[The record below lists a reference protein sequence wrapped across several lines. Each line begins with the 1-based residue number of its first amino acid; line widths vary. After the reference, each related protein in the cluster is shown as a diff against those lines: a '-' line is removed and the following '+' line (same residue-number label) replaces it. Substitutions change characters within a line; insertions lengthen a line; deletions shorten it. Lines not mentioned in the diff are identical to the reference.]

1 MTEMGKWS
9 LIQELNKEKKERD
22 KVRNEKLAGY
32 FLNLSQLTFVALVLG
47 GVTPLYLNMDY
58 AVSWL
63 LICAGVLMTFFLA
76 SIGYNILKK

>member
-1 MTEMGKWS
+1 MGKW
-9 LIQELNKEKKERD
+9 IEQQDVKKEKKEKN

-47 GVTPLYLNMDY
+47 GVTPLYLNVDY
-58 AVSWL
+58 AISWL
-63 LICAGVLMTFFLA
+63 LIGAGILMTFFLA

>member
-32 FLNLSQLTFVALVLG
+32 FLNLSQLTFVALFLG
-47 GVTPLYLNMDY
+47 GVTPLYLNVDY

-63 LICAGVLMTFFLA
+63 LVGAGALMTFIFA
-76 SIGYNILKK
+76 GIGNSILK

>member
-1 MTEMGKWS
+1 MGKWS

-32 FLNLSQLTFVALVLG
+32 FLNLSQLTVVAWVLG
-47 GVTPLYLNMDY
+47 GVTPLYLNVDY
-58 AVSWL
+58 AISWL
-63 LICAGVLMTFFLA
+63 LIGAGILMTFFLA

>member
-1 MTEMGKWS
+1 MGKWS

-47 GVTPLYLNMDY
+47 GITPLYLDVEHT
-58 AVSWL
+58 VSWF
-63 LICAGVLMTFFLA
+63 LIGVGTLMTFFLA
-76 SIGYNILKK
+76 GIGYSILTK

>member
-1 MTEMGKWS
+1 MGKW
-9 LIQELNKEKKERD
+9 IEQQDVKKEKKEKD

-47 GVTPLYLNMDY
+47 GVTPLYLNVDY

-63 LICAGVLMTFFLA
+63 LVGAGALMTFIFA
-76 SIGYNILKK
+76 GIGNSILK

>member
-1 MTEMGKWS
+1 MGKWS

-47 GVTPLYLNMDY
+47 GVTPLYLNVDY

-63 LICAGVLMTFFLA
+63 LIGTGILMTFFLA

>member
-1 MTEMGKWS
+1 MGKW
-9 LIQELNKEKKERD
+9 IEQQDVKKEKKE
-22 KVRNEKLAGY
+22 KNKARNEKLASY

-47 GVTPLYLNMDY
+47 GVTPLYLNVDY

>member
-1 MTEMGKWS
+1 MGKW
-9 LIQELNKEKKERD
+9 IEQREVKRVKNEKE

-47 GVTPLYLNMDY
+47 GVTPLYLNVDY

>member
-1 MTEMGKWS
+1 MGKWS

-47 GVTPLYLNMDY
+47 GITPLYINEEHV
-58 AVSWL
+58 VSWML
-63 LICAGVLMTFFLA
+63 LSAGALASFVLA
-76 SIGYNILKK
+76 SIGFLILK